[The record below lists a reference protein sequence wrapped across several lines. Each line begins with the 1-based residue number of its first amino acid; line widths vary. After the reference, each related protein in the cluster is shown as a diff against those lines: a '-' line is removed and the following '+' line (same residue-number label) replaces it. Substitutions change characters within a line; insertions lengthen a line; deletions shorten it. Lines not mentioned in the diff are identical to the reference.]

1 VVVLFVWIGA
11 VVLAGVVVAFC
22 AYELT
27 WKSKRLSAD
36 LAKLEQLSGVLTD
49 LQDEVSAVQ
58 LRMIEARR

>member
-1 VVVLFVWIGA
+1 MIVLFVWIGA

-27 WKSKRLSAD
+27 WKSKRLHGD
-36 LAKLEQLSGVLTD
+36 LAKLEQLSGALTD

-58 LRMIEARR
+58 VRMIEARH